1 MRKSNKICIYRHI
14 RLDNNTVFYI
24 GIGYI
29 KRAYAKDNRNKH
41 WLNTI
46 NKTEYEVQILKTDLI
61 WKDACELE
69 RNLISYYGRRD
80 LKTGTLV
87 NLTDGGEGSL
97 NRRISDETRKK
108 LGRGKENNKWWVGRK
123 HTDETKL
130 KISLARKNRIQKN
143 TSKKV
148 KDLDLNIIF
157 NTCTEAAKYY
167 NISPS
172 TLTYHLKNKNSK
184 INIITFE

>member
-1 MRKSNKICIYRHI
+1 M
-14 RLDNNTVFYI
+14 
-24 GIGYI
+24 
-29 KRAYAKDNRNKH
+29 
-41 WLNTI
+41 
-46 NKTEYEVQILKTDLI
+46 
-61 WKDACELE
+61 
-69 RNLISYYGRRD
+69 
-80 LKTGTLV
+80 
-87 NLTDGGEGSL
+87 TDGGEGSL